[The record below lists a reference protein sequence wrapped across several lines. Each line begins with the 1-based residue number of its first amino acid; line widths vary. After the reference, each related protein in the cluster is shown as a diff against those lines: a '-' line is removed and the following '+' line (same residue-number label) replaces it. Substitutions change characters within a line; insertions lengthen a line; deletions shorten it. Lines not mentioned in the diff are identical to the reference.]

1 MATMNISLPDP
12 MKAWVEEQAKS
23 GRYANTSDVVRDLI
37 RREQI
42 KAEKIAH
49 WRKLIEEAD
58 ASGVSDQS
66 PREVIEELRA
76 QLRRASRSFASA
88 SRRRRIC
95 NRSICKVSNCS
106 ARVRPTTISR
116 VCSRSWTCWRSFP
129 GWAARGRN

>member
-37 RREQI
+37 RREQV

-49 WRKLIEEAD
+49 WQRLIAEAD
-58 ASGVSDQS
+58 ASGVSDES

-76 QLRRASRSFASA
+76 QLRRAS
-88 SRRRRIC
+88 
-95 NRSICKVSNCS
+95 
-106 ARVRPTTISR
+106 
-116 VCSRSWTCWRSFP
+116 
-129 GWAARGRN
+129 